1 MRYKFIL
8 FLFFFNFSFSQNN
21 KEIRSID
28 SLWTIVSNKN
38 AYAEKGSK
46 EMLRL
51 CTEMYYQSKNIGY
64 DTGQLRSVTKTAE
77 IYVNEQNYSEALKK
91 IPEGI
96 ELAEKI
102 KDYTNW
108 SSLLMIQGNIN
119 TALGYFQKG
128 KTSLKK
134 ALLIADKIPVSDK
147 KHYSKASIYHQIGYN
162 IDRKDEIE
170 DDKIMYDSV
179 LFYFHK
185 AYEESEK
192 ISTIYPARIKSIAR
206 DAMNLGAGY
215 FYQNNIP
222 EAEKY
227 MDEFQLLMKDE
238 KNKSNFLPYF
248 RLRGEIENKKKNYP
262 KAIEYFNQGIV
273 SFKEYKLY
281 PAELVSCYEGIAEA
295 YKGSKDSKN
304 EAFYLTE
311 SSRIKDSLFLAN
323 KKTVEKVPSEPQKKQ
338 HPANIFIIIT
348 LTVLSTIFACYFFL
362 FRKKKTAEKETAAA
376 VAENRQEELI
386 SDEIDTPHSLE
397 EEEEQLN
404 TIEPQELSHVIELAQ
419 KNDKSF
425 HLKFLALYPR
435 FNQQLL
441 AIHPQLSHLDLEYCA
456 LIKLNFDTKEIAQF
470 KNTSVNSVE
479 SRKYRIRKKLG
490 IATHENMYV
499 WFMDL

>member
-1 MRYKFIL
+1 MKCAFIL
-8 FLFFFNFSFSQNN
+8 FLFLFNFSFSQNN

-28 SLWTIVSNKN
+28 SLWAITNDKN

-96 ELAEKI
+96 ELAEKL

-108 SSLLMIQGNIN
+108 SSLLMIQGNVN

-128 KTSLKK
+128 KTSLQK
-134 ALLIADKIPVSDK
+134 ALLIADKIPIRDK
-147 KHYSKASIYHQIGYN
+147 MHYSKASIYHQIGYN

-192 ISTIYPARIKSIAR
+192 ISTTYPTRIKSIAR

-238 KNKSNFLPYF
+238 KSQSNFLPYF

-262 KAIEYFNQGIV
+262 KAIEYFNQGIA

-281 PAELVSCYEGIAEA
+281 PAELVSCYAGIAEA
-295 YKGSKDSKN
+295 YEGNKDYKN
-304 EAFYLTE
+304 QADYLE
-311 SSRIKDSLFLAN
+311 KAKRITDSLSLAD

-338 HPANIFIIIT
+338 QPVNTSIIIVF
-348 LTVLSTIFACYFFL
+348 TVLATALAGCFFF
-362 FRKKKTAEKETAAA
+362 FRKKKTAEKETAVAS
-376 VAENRQEELI
+376 AENRQEELI
-386 SDEIDTPHSLE
+386 SNEIDTHHSLV
-397 EEEEQLN
+397 EEQLS
-404 TIEPQELSHVIELAQ
+404 TTESQELSHVIELAQ

-425 HLKFLALYPR
+425 LLKFLALYPG

-441 AIHPQLSHLDLEYCA
+441 AIHPQLTHLDLEYCA